1 MATFAELTNEQQA
14 AIADYTRLLRSW
26 CGEQARVNNH
36 AEAINDGYANV
47 QTALGTLGTDEPV
60 TDGSGLAGAQTLTKG
75 EIVSMTAHL
84 QGILAN
90 YNTAGH
96 RQMWAK
102 AAGPANLI
110 G

>member
-1 MATFAELTNEQQA
+1 MAYADLTAEQKSVLGE
-14 AIADYTRLLRSW
+14 YVRLLRAW

-36 AEAINDGYANV
+36 AEAENDDYSQV
-47 QTALGTLGTDEPV
+47 QAVLDLLGADDV
-60 TDGSGLAGAQTLTKG
+60 IADGSGLAGAGVLNKS
-75 EIVSMTAHL
+75 EVVSLTAHM

-102 AAGPANLI
+102 AAGPGNLI

>member
-1 MATFAELTNEQQA
+1 MDWQDLTAEQQGIVA
-14 AIADYTRLLRSW
+14 EYVRLLRAW
-26 CGEQARVNNH
+26 CGEQARTNNH
-36 AEAINDGYANV
+36 AEALNDGCATV
-47 QTALGTLGTDEPV
+47 QGILGLLDNDDII
-60 TDGSGLAGAQTLTKG
+60 TDGSGLAGSASLTKG
-75 EIVSMTAHL
+75 EVISLTAHM
-84 QGILAN
+84 QGILTN